1 MEVNEIHLTR
11 SAMAPEALTSAAQS
25 IPAKPSSPVQSQQ
38 WTKEPRF
45 SGVGAAKTTT
55 AQQSTP
61 GETLTTAEQA
71 YFEQLF
77 PTAAQEIR
85 VHNMYQRDGSKTT
98 SHMGTVVDRK
108 G

>member
-1 MEVNEIHLTR
+1 MEVNEIH
-11 SAMAPEALTSAAQS
+11 SSAAQS
-25 IPAKPSSPVQSQQ
+25 IPAKTSSPVQSQQ
-38 WTKEPRF
+38 WAKELERA
-45 SGVGAAKTTT
+45 GAAKTTT
-55 AQQSTP
+55 AQRSTP

-85 VHNMYQRDGSKTT
+85 VHHLYQSDGSKAT
-98 SHMGTVVDRK
+98 SHVGTVVDRK